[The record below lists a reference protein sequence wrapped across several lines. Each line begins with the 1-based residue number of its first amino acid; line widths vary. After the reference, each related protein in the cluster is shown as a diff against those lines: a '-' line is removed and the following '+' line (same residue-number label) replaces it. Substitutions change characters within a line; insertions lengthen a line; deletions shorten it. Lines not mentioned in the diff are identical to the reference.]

1 MEIWLFGLQIL
12 NFFEKMFFMRNQI
25 LSTFEV
31 FWGPESIGIN
41 AKTIKNHEKMSY
53 FDLYEPSDFGELN
66 RMLHVEER
74 CYKLG
79 GVNHELDKHEYN
91 EF

>member
-1 MEIWLFGLQIL
+1 
-12 NFFEKMFFMRNQI
+12 
-25 LSTFEV
+25 
-31 FWGPESIGIN
+31 
-41 AKTIKNHEKMSY
+41 MSY

-74 CYKLG
+74 CYNLG